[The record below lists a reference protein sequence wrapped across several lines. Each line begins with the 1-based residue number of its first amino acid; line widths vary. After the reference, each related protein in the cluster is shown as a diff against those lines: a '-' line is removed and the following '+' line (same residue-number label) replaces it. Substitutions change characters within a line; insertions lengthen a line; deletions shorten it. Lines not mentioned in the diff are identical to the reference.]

1 MRSFSEL
8 IETVSSFRK
17 KMKLAVVMA
26 HDEETMKAVL
36 KAKEMEIVEP
46 VLFGNKEKMKLL
58 ADSMG
63 VTLDVEIINT
73 EDPIEASRM
82 AVESVAKDDA
92 GILMKGMVKTGELMS
107 IFLRKEYNLRTER
120 ILSAVSVHEVPTY
133 QKLIVISD
141 GGMVIS
147 PNLQQRIDIVE
158 NAVFVAH
165 SLGIEKPRVALL
177 GTGKE
182 DSLTAEMI
190 ILSKMFQH
198 RSDCIVDGPIT
209 LDFALSKEAGFS
221 DVLIVPHIE
230 AGNILSKALVYF
242 SHGKAAIVVAG
253 SRVPIILTSRADGEE
268 TRFLSI
274 LLGVLIAQN
283 GVRSNV

>member
-46 VLFGNKEKMKLL
+46 VLFGNKEKIKLL

-63 VTLDVEIINT
+63 VSLDVEVINT
-73 EDPIEASRM
+73 ENPIEASRM
-82 AVESVAKDDA
+82 AVESVAKGDSD
-92 GILMKGMVKTGELMS
+92 ILMKGMVKTGELMS
-107 IFLRKEYNLRTER
+107 IFLRKEYNLRGER
-120 ILSAVSVHEVPTY
+120 TLSAVSVHEVPTY

-147 PNLQQRIDIVE
+147 PNLQQRIDTVE

-165 SLGIEKPRVALL
+165 ALGIEKPKVALL

-182 DSLTAEMI
+182 DPLTVEI
-190 ILSKMFQH
+190 TVLSRIFQQ
-198 RSDCIVDGPIT
+198 RNDCVVDGPVT
-209 LDFALSKEAGFS
+209 LDVAITGFS
-221 DVLIVPHIE
+221 DVLIAPHIE

-242 SHGKAAIVVAG
+242 SHGKAAIIVAG